1 LVIAIAGALIF
12 AIQPFAAE
20 LVGRWEV
27 QQAADALRLPD
38 GWTRSDPPV
47 IQVPR
52 RGSVLL
58 SVVYRRPGN
67 GSANLQ
73 DFIDLETSEGWR
85 PAGGAP
91 DLSTAIL
98 KKSDLS
104 LGCAVLQNA
113 GVVRVELSR
122 FVDAWW

>member
-1 LVIAIAGALIF
+1 LVIAIVSALIF

-20 LVGRWEV
+20 LIGRWEV
-27 QQAADALRLPD
+27 QHAADALRLPD

-52 RGSVLL
+52 RGFVLL

-67 GSANLQ
+67 GSANLR

-85 PAGGAP
+85 SVGGAP
-91 DLSTAIL
+91 DLSTAVL
-98 KKSDLS
+98 EKNDLS
-104 LGCAVLQNA
+104 LGCAVLQSA

-122 FVDAWW
+122 FVATWW